1 VTVKPL
7 FSTVAAVV
15 IAGTGA
21 LIAQRP
27 EAPSF
32 DAVSI
37 KVNRSGAQGGS
48 SRAQPGRYVGVNVTL
63 LRLIRL
69 AYRPIGEF
77 DGGPDWI
84 DRDHFDVEAA
94 TGTNPTQP
102 QMQAMLRTMLADR
115 FKLRARTET
124 RALPVYELT
133 VARAD
138 GRVGPGLVRVADACP
153 PSAPPGAPAPEAGAA
168 PPIRCGFTVL
178 DGVLK
183 GMGTLANIASE
194 LVVAGRRTVDRTGLA
209 GVYSIDLRWS
219 PDNVAGLPADAPP
232 EIFTA
237 AREQLGL
244 RLQASTARAEVL
256 VIESA
261 ERPDEN

>member
-1 VTVKPL
+1 MKPL
-7 FSTVAAVV
+7 MTLAIAAVLV
-15 IAGTGA
+15 GGSA
-21 LIAQRP
+21 AQQP
-27 EAPSF
+27 APPAF

-37 KVNRSGAQGGS
+37 KVNRSGEQGGA

-63 LRLIRL
+63 MRLVRL
-69 AYRPIGEF
+69 AYRPITEF
-77 DGGPDWI
+77 DGGPDWK

-94 TGTNPTQP
+94 TSANASQP
-102 QMQAMLRTMLADR
+102 QMLAMMRTMLADR
-115 FKLRARTET
+115 FKLRAHTET
-124 RALPVYELT
+124 RPLPVYELSPL
-133 VARAD
+133 RPD
-138 GRVGPGLVRVADACP
+138 GRLGSGLMRVGDACP
-153 PSAPPGAPAPEAGAA
+153 PPMPPGAPQTNAA

-244 RLQASTARAEVL
+244 RLQASTAPGEVL